1 MLTIADKDK
10 PKSRRY
16 ERKVPD
22 ALVYETMDG
31 EPLYYRGYKDV
42 MSGKKTIE
50 EIMGSSTLQF
60 VLGNYFIRLLAKH
73 LDEDGFYIAASEAGV
88 HINHRDN
95 MANDIAVYESG
106 VLTPDRINDR
116 YANVPPKF
124 AIEID
129 IKADLSNPKHY
140 DYVNLKTQKLLDFGT
155 EKLIWVFTETHK
167 VMIAPKNEDWSIMD
181 WNKDIE
187 LITGVQFNIGKYL
200 SKKNIIVNKKTL

>member
-50 EIMGSSTLQF
+50 EITGSSTLQF
-60 VLGNYFIRLLAKH
+60 VLDNYFIRLLAQH

-106 VLTPDRINDR
+106 VLTPDRINDT
-116 YANVPPKF
+116 YADVPPKF

-129 IKADLSNPKHY
+129 IKADFFNPKHY

-155 EKLIWVFTETHK
+155 EKLVWVFTETHK

-187 LITGVQFNIGKYL
+187 LIAGVQFNIGKYL